1 MAFLI
6 GGTSV
11 TRQLPESIST
21 GSHHFDRIL
30 RSGFPSG
37 HLALVYGEAGTGK
50 TTMVMQ
56 CAVNCARLGFKT
68 IFVDSD
74 GTFSVVRLS
83 QMACYDVDAISPLI
97 ILFTPKLFEEQTQ
110 IVEQLSSFVT
120 QQVALIAIDT
130 ITSLYRVEL
139 DSPKDTFSL
148 NRALNRQ
155 LAYLLQLAR
164 VHKIAV
170 IVTSQVRSIFGDEMK
185 EERIEP
191 VATRAVKFWAE
202 IIVNLKST
210 QRPTVKEAIVERYL
224 SKESPE
230 ARCRFAL
237 TNIGIKDVER

>member
-11 TRQLPESIST
+11 ARPLLESIST
-21 GSHHFDRIL
+21 GSHCFDRIL

-37 HLALVYGEAGTGK
+37 HLALIYGEAGTGK
-50 TTMVMQ
+50 TTIVMQ

-74 GTFSVVRLS
+74 GTFSATRLS
-83 QMACYDVDAISPLI
+83 QLACYDIDTISPLI
-97 ILFTPKLFEEQTQ
+97 ILFTPVLFEEQTQ
-110 IVEQLSSFVT
+110 IVEQLNSFIT

-164 VHKIAV
+164 THKMPV
-170 IVTSQVRSIFGDEMK
+170 IVTSQVRSIFEDKIK

-210 QRPTVKEAIVERYL
+210 QRPAVKEAIVEKYL
-224 SKESPE
+224 SQESPE

-237 TNIGIKDVER
+237 TDIGIKDVK